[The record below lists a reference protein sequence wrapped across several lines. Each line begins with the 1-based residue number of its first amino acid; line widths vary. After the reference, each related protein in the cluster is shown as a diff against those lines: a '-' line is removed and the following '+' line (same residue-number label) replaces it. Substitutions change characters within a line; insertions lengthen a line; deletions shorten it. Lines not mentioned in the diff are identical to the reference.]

1 MLQKLGDRA
10 YMEESLRSL
19 SGTTLLI
26 ALTVGLFLFLRR
38 SLQFPNYALDIDS
51 PYIERLLGHRVEALL
66 HFSVIPQ
73 QRR

>member
-26 ALTVGLFLFLRR
+26 ALTVGLFLSLRR
-38 SLQFPNYALDIDS
+38 SLQFPSYALDIES
-51 PYIERLLGHRVEALL
+51 RSIERLLGHRVEALL
-66 HFSVIPQ
+66 HFSVISQ

>member
-1 MLQKLGDRA
+1 MLLKLGDRT

-26 ALTVGLFLFLRR
+26 ALTLGLFLSLRR
-38 SLQFPNYALDIDS
+38 SLQFPSYALDIDS
-51 PYIERLLGHRVEALL
+51 RSIELRLGQCVEALL
-66 HFSVIPQ
+66 HFSVISQ